1 MSLRYRKFLH
11 GAAIVVL
18 ATALAAGLAR
28 TSWLQAM
35 ENLYFDGWHI
45 LAGVRYVPR
54 HTALVTIDDAS
65 LLALKDDPF
74 VFWAPHFG
82 RAMDVLA
89 NAGAKVIGLD
99 FLYQV
104 SAESWLRKLNLPD
117 SDISRNFDSPLRAA
131 LARGDK
137 ILVERT
143 GGGN

>member
-1 MSLRYRKFLH
+1 MQ
-11 GAAIVVL
+11 
-18 ATALAAGLAR
+18 AL
-28 TSWLQAM
+28 
-35 ENLYFDGWHI
+35 ENLFFDGWHI